1 MWKIHGPFS
10 SFRIRVFFFQMVI
23 FQQTVE
29 LKMRAKGKILE
40 HDPWIWDFPWPCLP
54 FWLPGF
60 NMFQYGIWHLTEA
73 TYLKWGWWFWTV
85 SKFSFLTIKPYL
97 TWYDMI
103 RNMILIDV
111 MCFAFN
117 WVKTANHGKSMKIE
131 LVLVSLCGKTKTTKT
146 TKRSSSP
153 KSPIVQSEIS

>member
-1 MWKIHGPFS
+1 
-10 SFRIRVFFFQMVI
+10 
-23 FQQTVE
+23 
-29 LKMRAKGKILE
+29 
-40 HDPWIWDFPWPCLP
+40 
-54 FWLPGF
+54 
-60 NMFQYGIWHLTEA
+60 
-73 TYLKWGWWFWTV
+73 
-85 SKFSFLTIKPYL
+85 
-97 TWYDMI
+97 MI

-131 LVLVSLCGKTKTTKT
+131 LVLLSLCGKTKTTKTTKT